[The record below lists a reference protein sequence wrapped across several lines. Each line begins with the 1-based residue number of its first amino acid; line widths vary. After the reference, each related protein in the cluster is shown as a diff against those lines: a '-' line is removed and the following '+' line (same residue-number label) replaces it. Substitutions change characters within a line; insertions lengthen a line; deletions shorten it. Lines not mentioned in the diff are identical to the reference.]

1 MTIMNKYL
9 IFFGFHPI
17 FKKNNSTAEKTN
29 LKEIIVE
36 IANGKVRKKENKKK
50 IIPIMKYL
58 YNIINLLI
66 PILIL
71 CIIIFPIIYAI
82 IRAISD
88 KDIRYVTGILFRF
101 LFIFQYIFGYTYYK
115 KNNYKKMIK
124 RIHDYKY
131 ILKIGLICS
140 TILSIV
146 ISLITIILLIKE
158 SDVNIFSDEYNKL
171 NLTTQ
176 IIIGIAIFINTYFSY
191 NIFLINLLVFAY
203 IFLIHSLYIKK
214 YTDKLKKYINNN
226 TDELTITSIINE
238 YSKLKAQYTKSV
250 KNINN
255 IFSSIIIIGV
265 ISGYFMIVNYNT
277 KFFNKIS
284 YIEIICFLIISI
296 IYIYSINN
304 IKQKVSDIITIINSP
319 KFSEK
324 FLSRV
329 ILNQIKSKKDKLSK
343 EKTLKD
349 ITKILSNKSKSNK
362 KNTNLIKDIA
372 FRNMIKS
379 HENAESLDWL
389 ILMDKLNSNW
399 EAFKLFGFDIEDAT
413 IIKKIIAIIVG
424 LVMILNLNDII
435 KV

>member
-1 MTIMNKYL
+1 MNKYL